1 MSGAVLK
8 VIKKQEFFA
17 INKHIVGFKC
27 NTFVNS

>member
-8 VIKKQEFFA
+8 VIKTRIFA